1 MKEKFESRWQT
12 IYIFLSSAKT
22 PQEKNRKRDEQTL
35 AELSSTHRRSQAKY
49 QFSTNQLH

>member
-1 MKEKFESRWQT
+1 VGNRLVF
-12 IYIFLSSAKT
+12 SSAKT
-22 PQEKNRKRDEQTL
+22 PDKKNRKGDEQTL